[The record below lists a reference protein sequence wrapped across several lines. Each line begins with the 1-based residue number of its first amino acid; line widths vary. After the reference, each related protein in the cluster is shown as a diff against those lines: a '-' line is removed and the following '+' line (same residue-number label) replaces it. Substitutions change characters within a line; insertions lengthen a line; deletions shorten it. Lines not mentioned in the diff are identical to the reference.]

1 MVHAWTLTLGNF
13 DKSVQF
19 DEFFFFLGT
28 EDDKLQS
35 FVGADKSPK
44 SSDN

>member
-1 MVHAWTLTLGNF
+1 MVHAWTLTLGKF

-19 DEFFFFLGT
+19 DEFFFLGT